1 MERGVR
7 LQRVRA
13 AAVLLTLPTHTP
25 CVCRSVRC
33 VDALWAPCG
42 FAHGVELYA
51 AHSSLVHDVRV
62 YVCGCRGLTLAIAGG
77 TAGEED
83 QLSCV
88 PWPAG
93 RTDDARLSQHSS
105 PRFCP
110 AQPRTLDLT
119 RNAFAM
125 MRVLLALSFI
135 CRMPPLCFRVFK
147 NPDMAAL
154 NTRLVLSVL
163 HRRSPPRQ
171 SPSKRLS
178 SPPTANTPLR
188 SRPLLPSPFSL
199 SLRWR

>member
-1 MERGVR
+1 MWTHCGP
-7 LQRVRA
+7 RVVSRTVSSCMQPTPRSCTMCVCMCVA
-13 AAVLLTLPTHTP
+13 VYVWLCICRITCLCAVLH
-25 CVCRSVRC
+25 
-33 VDALWAPCG
+33 AQK
-42 FAHGVELYA
+42 
-51 AHSSLVHDVRV
+51 
-62 YVCGCRGLTLAIAGG
+62 RGLTLAIAGG